1 MFHTLKKEIILG
13 VLIFSIIECAALETL
28 IPDTIDPTSSTLGNT
43 SHVSTNQYCSNSDP
57 LNPDKETLTPCS
69 LIPKIFQTNPT
80 CCNWSPSTYFIY
92 KPELKEDEELVVFMV
107 RGVLITVLAMFGII
121 ANIIAMII
129 FSWPGVMNP
138 TTFILRGKSKHRYD
152 LQESSIGITS
162 YFCHKNVFLNDS

>member
-1 MFHTLKKEIILG
+1 MFHTLKKEIILA

-28 IPDTIDPTSSTLGNT
+28 NPDTMDPTSSTLGYT
-43 SHVSTNQYCSNSDP
+43 IHESTAQQNSNSDP
-57 LNPDKETLTPCS
+57 LNPDKENLTPVS
-69 LIPKIFQTNPT
+69 LIPEIFQMNPT

-129 FSWPGVMNP
+129 FSWPGMINP
-138 TTFILRGKSKHRYD
+138 TTFILRGKCIHRYD
-152 LQESSIGITS
+152 LQESLIN
-162 YFCHKNVFLNDS
+162 FELE

>member
-1 MFHTLKKEIILG
+1 MFHTLKKEIILA
-13 VLIFSIIECAALETL
+13 VLIISIVECAALETL
-28 IPDTIDPTSSTLGNT
+28 IPDSIDPTSRTLGNI
-43 SHVSTNQYCSNSDP
+43 SHESTTQQNSNSDS
-57 LNPDKETLTPCS
+57 LNPDNESLTSVVLYPE
-69 LIPKIFQTNPT
+69 IFQTNPT

-138 TTFILRGKSKHRYD
+138 TTFILRGK
-152 LQESSIGITS
+152 
-162 YFCHKNVFLNDS
+162 